1 LYTNYGKLFKRVGE
15 KVLRSKAKIEFL
27 LELEMER
34 VLIARQWVR
43 KNW

>member
-1 LYTNYGKLFKRVGE
+1 LYINYGKLFKRVGE
-15 KVLRSKAKIEFL
+15 KVLRSKVKIEFL
-27 LELEMER
+27 VELEIER